1 MPKPPIEV
9 TVPRIRF
16 NPRVLQAAILVL
28 FVLWGGLTSFYT
40 VPSDST
46 AVVLR
51 FGKFIGTETPG
62 LRWKMPFGVDEVTIV
77 ATGRQ
82 LKLEFGYAT
91 AGATNADQP
100 SDEPE
105 AEKNMVT
112 GDLSAALVEWVVQ
125 YRIDQPKMWLF
136 DVSDPGKTLRDLS
149 EAVIREIVGDR
160 TVDEVITVGR
170 QEIEIEATKKLGEVA
185 KLYGLGVIV
194 DQVQLKDVHPPREVQ
209 ASFDEVNRAQQERE
223 KMIND
228 ANGEYNKIIPRA
240 RGEAEQKKSAAQ
252 GYKLKRVNEAQG
264 EADAFTAVLR
274 EYLKAPEVTRTR
286 LYLETMGDVLP
297 NAGPKIIV
305 DDSVKQV
312 LPMFP
317 GAAVPQYRSNQP
329 ATR

>member
-9 TVPRIRF
+9 TVPHIRF
-16 NPRVLQAAILVL
+16 NPRIVQGVILLL
-28 FVLWGGLTSFYT
+28 FILWGVLTSFYT

-51 FGKFIGTETPG
+51 FGKFIGTEMPG
-62 LRWKMPFGVDEVTIV
+62 LRWKMPFGIDEVTIV

-82 LKLEFGYAT
+82 LKLEFGYT
-91 AGATNADQP
+91 TQGATNADQP
-100 SDEPE
+100 SENPGE
-105 AEKNMVT
+105 EKTMVT
-112 GDLSAALVEWVVQ
+112 GDLSAALVAWVVQ
-125 YRIDQPKMWLF
+125 YRIDQAKMWLF
-136 DVSDPGKTLRDLS
+136 DVSDPGQTLRDLS
-149 EAVIREIVGDR
+149 EAVMREIVGDR

-170 QEIEIEATKKLGEVA
+170 QEIEVEATRKLAEA
-185 KLYGLGVIV
+185 ARLYGLGVII
-194 DQVQLKDVHPPREVQ
+194 DQVQLKDVHPPIEVQ

-223 KMIND
+223 NMINV

-264 EADAFTAVLR
+264 EADAFVAVLR
-274 EYLKAPEVTRTR
+274 EYLKAPDVTRTR
-286 LYLETMGDVLP
+286 LYLETMAEVLP
-297 NAGPKIIV
+297 QAGPKILV
-305 DDSVKQV
+305 DESVKQV

-317 GAAVPQYRSNQP
+317 GAAVPQYRSTAP